1 MAQDLTTL
9 DSPGWDAL
17 RNALNQRVVLVNERL
32 IPSRRNRVWV
42 VETDVRPVILKRSLS
57 GRAENEF
64 GALLRAREKGLDVPF
79 PLHRSGDYMVIEY
92 VPGERCDSLINH
104 MFSVEAAEKL
114 GSWFAKFH
122 LEFGDETS
130 QAIMADADLTNF
142 QMWDRKVYGMDL
154 EDSGV
159 GDAMDDLGQ
168 LIASIL
174 GSEPVFT
181 PIKFDLCMKLL
192 ESYEK
197 ESGME
202 AVESA
207 RPFVSKHLRVGA
219 TTRPLFRKTLLEAAR
234 SLEYGWPRLA

>member
-1 MAQDLTTL
+1 MAHDLTAL
-9 DSPGWDAL
+9 DSPGWNAL
-17 RNALNQRVVLVNERL
+17 RNALNQRLVLVNEKL

-64 GALLRAREKGLDVPF
+64 ECLLKARDGGLDVPF
-79 PLHRSGDYMVIEY
+79 PLYRSGDYMVLEY
-92 VPGERCDSLINH
+92 VAGERCDSLINH
-104 MFSVEAAEKL
+104 LFSAEAAEKL
-114 GSWFAKFH
+114 GIWLAKFH
-122 LEFGDETS
+122 QEFGRDNS
-130 QAIMADADLTNF
+130 QSIMADAELTNF
-142 QMWDRKVYGMDL
+142 QLCDGRVFGMDL
-154 EDSGV
+154 EDSCV
-159 GDAMDDLGQ
+159 GEPMEDVGQ

-181 PIKFDLCMKLL
+181 PIKFDLCMRLL

-207 RPFVSKHLRVGA
+207 RPFVSKHLRLAAA
-219 TTRPLFRKTLLEAAR
+219 TRQLFKKTLLEAAR
-234 SLEYGWPRLA
+234 SIEYGWPRLA

>member
-64 GALLRAREKGLDVPF
+64 NALLRAREKGLDVPF
-79 PLHRSGDYMVIEY
+79 PLYRSGDYMVIEY
-92 VPGERCDSLINH
+92 IPGERCDSLINH
-104 MFSVEAAEKL
+104 LFSSEAAEKL
-114 GSWFAKFH
+114 GLWFAKFH
-122 LEFGDETS
+122 LGFGDEAS

-142 QMWDRKVYGMDL
+142 QMWDGKVYGMDL
-154 EDSGV
+154 EDCGT

-181 PIKFDLCMKLL
+181 PIKFDLCMRLL
-192 ESYEK
+192 ESYEE

-202 AVESA
+202 AVESS
-207 RPFVSKHLRVGA
+207 RPFVSKHLRLGA
-219 TTRPLFRKTLLEAAR
+219 ATRPLFRKTLLEAAR